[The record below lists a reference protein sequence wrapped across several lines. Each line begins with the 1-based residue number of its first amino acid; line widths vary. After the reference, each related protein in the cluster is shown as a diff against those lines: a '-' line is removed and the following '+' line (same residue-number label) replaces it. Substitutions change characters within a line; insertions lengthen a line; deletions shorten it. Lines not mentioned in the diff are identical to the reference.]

1 MKQCING
8 HFYDQSKSNE
18 CPYCNSAS
26 ANVNV
31 TRSMWYKTASDKPVM
46 GQADVRKTMAN
57 QADLYDYT
65 RPINVSSAK
74 DSERTVAVLK
84 KEIGI
89 DPVVGWLV
97 CIEGKEKGRDYRIHS
112 DNNFIGRSERMDVCI
127 RGDDT
132 ISRDNHAI
140 ISFDVRDKIYYFS
153 PGEGRSIVRVNGK
166 AIFSTIELKAY
177 DTIEIGNTKLMFVPL
192 CGEGFCWM

>member
-1 MKQCING
+1 
-8 HFYDQSKSNE
+8 
-18 CPYCNSAS
+18 
-26 ANVNV
+26 
-31 TRSMWYKTASDKPVM
+31 MWYKAASDKPVM
-46 GQADVRKTMAN
+46 GQADSRKTMAN
-57 QADLYDYT
+57 QSDLYDYT